1 MVLAMTGKDFSIE
14 ETAEPMDSA
23 SLSEA
28 TSDGYE
34 VSLIDVL
41 TQLAYRKWLIAKV
54 TGIAVLAGV
63 ILSFVLPVRYT
74 ATTKIMPPQQ
84 TQSTASM
91 LMMNQLTGVGGGSLA
106 ALAGGG
112 LGLKNPNDIYIGL
125 LTSRPI
131 ADAIIQKFD
140 LAKAYRAKDM
150 TAARKELAGNIVV
163 TSEKA
168 GFISVSVTDKDKKRV
183 AEMANAYTD
192 ELRILT
198 KSIAVTEAS
207 QRRLF
212 YEEEL
217 KQAREA
223 LAAAELAF
231 QQVQQ
236 QKGLVQLDAQARAM
250 IESLSVLRAQVAA
263 KQVEVQALRSYST
276 EQNPDM
282 QMAERELGS
291 LQAEES
297 RLEQSNHS
305 PGIAGL
311 ALGNVPAAGL
321 EYLRA
326 SHEVQYQQALFDMLM
341 KQYDAAKLDESKDA
355 AIIQVVEPAIEPDHK
370 SKPKRA
376 LIVLLFTIVGF
387 FAGCL
392 LAWLGSWRDIVQ
404 SDPDVAGKIH
414 ELKFALLNKGNV
426 KASL

>member
-1 MVLAMTGKDFSIE
+1 MVSIMTGKDFSIE
-14 ETAEPMDSA
+14 ETAETMDGA
-23 SLSEA
+23 SLSE
-28 TSDGYE
+28 TPSDGYE

-63 ILSFVLPVRYT
+63 ALALVQPVKYT
-74 ATTKIMPPQQ
+74 ATTKILPPQQ
-84 TQSTASM
+84 TQSEASM
-91 LMMNQLTGVGGGSLA
+91 MIGQLTGAGGGSLA

-112 LGLKNPNDIYIGL
+112 LLKNPNDIYIGL

-131 ADAIIQKFD
+131 ADAIIQKFS
-140 LAKAYRAKDM
+140 LAKEYHAKDM
-150 TAARKELAGNIVV
+150 TAARKKLAGYTEV
-163 TSEKA
+163 TSEKN
-168 GFISVSVTDKDKKRV
+168 GFITVSVTDKDKKRV

-192 ELRILT
+192 QLRILT
-198 KSIAVTEAS
+198 KSLAVTEAS

-212 YEEEL
+212 YEEQL
-217 KQAREA
+217 KQAKEA
-223 LAAAELAF
+223 LVAAELSF

-236 QKGLVQLDAQARAM
+236 QKGLVQLDAQAKAM
-250 IESLSVLRAQVAA
+250 IESLAALRAQVAA

-276 EQNPDM
+276 EQNPDV
-282 QMAERELGS
+282 QLAERELTS
-291 LQAEES
+291 LQAEEA

-311 ALGNVPAAGL
+311 GLGNVPAAGL

-326 SHEVQYQQALFDMLM
+326 AHELQYQQALFDMLM

-370 SKPKRA
+370 SPQRRA

-392 LAWLGSWRDIVQ
+392 LAVFRWWKNIVQ
-404 SDPDVAGKIH
+404 SDPDTAKQLYK
-414 ELKFALLNKGNV
+414 LKQAFTWRE
-426 KASL
+426 SIRT